1 MHGKNSYSQQFYILF
16 MLKFKLISFAYLKM
30 HYILIDKTKSVYS
43 NTWHIAVIVFMKCIH
58 CIFTCNFVFLDPEL
72 WKNLWSRTK
81 VCRDFVDEF

>member
-1 MHGKNSYSQQFYILF
+1 MHSKNSYTQQFYILF

-72 WKNLWSRTK
+72 W
-81 VCRDFVDEF
+81 